1 MVDPRNVGIKSESE
15 MAKPKPVAAA
25 TIREKLMET
34 IDKIP
39 KDQTSQIVIILFGAI
54 VLSIVC
60 VCIFL
65 DHMDGC
71 TKIYNE
77 NETWL

>member
-1 MVDPRNVGIKSESE
+1 MVDPRNVGIKTESE

-39 KDQTSQIVIILFGAI
+39 KDQTSQIIIILFGAI

-60 VCIFL
+60 VCIFFGS
-65 DHMDGC
+65 HGWM
-71 TKIYNE
+71 YNVILL
-77 NETWL
+77 WFCF